1 MKKLLISCRELNAN
15 FGVIPNSVLHVGGH
29 LAEEAGDYEIQ
40 NWLPVYWIEPIPT
53 LASEMRSRLD
63 PRNHHI
69 LEYAAWDKSIGRIK
83 MHLASDSMASSIL
96 SLDKKRNIYKK
107 IAEISTLEVTAIRLD
122 ELFANA
128 EIPDFVN
135 LDIQGAELKALNG
148 MGNLIG
154 KVKWIYCEVSMNQ
167 IYIDGAKRREID
179 KYLASF
185 GFKRVATRM
194 FMREG
199 WGDALYARGDSRNYS
214 LRQSI
219 NQLQSVFLWNYRQ
232 IKYQIRLTG
241 HNLLKRYLNKG

>member
-1 MKKLLISCRELNAN
+1 LLVDCSELNAN
-15 FGVIPNSVLHVGGH
+15 FGVIPNSVLHVGGNH
-29 LAEEAGDYEIQ
+29 AEEAEDYEIQ

-83 MHLASDSMASSIL
+83 MHLASDSMASSLL

-107 IAEISTLEVTAIRLD
+107 RAEISTLEVTAIRLD

-128 EIPDFVN
+128 EYPDFVN

-167 IYIDGAKRREID
+167 IYIDGAKRREMSYTREAI
-179 KYLASF
+179 
-185 GFKRVATRM
+185 VAIIHCAKELTSSGALFCGITTRS
-194 FMREG
+194 
-199 WGDALYARGDSRNYS
+199 D
-214 LRQSI
+214 
-219 NQLQSVFLWNYRQ
+219 
-232 IKYQIRLTG
+232 IK
-241 HNLLKRYLNKG
+241 